1 MTTSPI
7 TIPVKRGSTIFI
19 TNILSLINIY
29 LNPTLAC
36 QTNANKKNKTGI
48 TGMMSARGPKTAK
61 TPGNLLNN
69 NVSIFPYQMYFLFV
83 YYLNINIFY
92 FITIIIQ
99 STS

>member
-1 MTTSPI
+1 
-7 TIPVKRGSTIFI
+7 
-19 TNILSLINIY
+19 
-29 LNPTLAC
+29 
-36 QTNANKKNKTGI
+36 
-48 TGMMSARGPKTAK
+48 MMSARGPKTAK